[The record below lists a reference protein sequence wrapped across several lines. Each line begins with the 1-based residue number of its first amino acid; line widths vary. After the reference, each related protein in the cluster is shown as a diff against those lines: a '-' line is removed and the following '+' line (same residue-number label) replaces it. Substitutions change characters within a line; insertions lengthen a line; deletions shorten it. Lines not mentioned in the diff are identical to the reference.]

1 VCLITRFI
9 NNGFVFPIFFSDD
22 FCLVIE
28 CNLLLLL
35 LLLLLLFED
44 VLLMEFMYLV
54 FTLLS
59 SESLCTL
66 NSLSMVQKLFT
77 LTCYM
82 FA

>member
-1 VCLITRFI
+1 MCLITRFI
-9 NNGFVFPIFFSDD
+9 INGFVFPIFFSDD

-35 LLLLLLFED
+35 FED
-44 VLLMEFMYLV
+44 VLLMDFMYLV

-59 SESLCTL
+59 SESLFTL

-77 LTCYM
+77 LTWYM